1 MNNEYKLTD
10 NEKNHCQGCGCGGH
24 GHSEHDNGQ
33 KGCCGKEQEPINLS
47 REELE
52 ILLELKEY
60 SYLPIAE
67 FVMCS
72 SVNDHVRFTALAPV
86 YIEKIDDSME
96 KVKKTGSVFSELE
109 KKKLISLDYD
119 IPLKGFDYT
128 IYTKSELYQYFIDS
142 INQGKEKKDFICDT
156 PEIECGSV
164 ALTDLGKRA
173 VDSITVIN

>member
-1 MNNEYKLTD
+1 MNNED
-10 NEKNHCQGCGCGGH
+10 SNKNQHCQGCGCGGH
-24 GHSEHDNGQ
+24 GHSEHKNGE
-33 KGCCGKEQEPINLS
+33 KGCCGKDQEPINLS

-60 SYLPIAE
+60 CYLPIAE

-86 YIEKIDDSME
+86 YIEKIEDDME
-96 KVKKTGSVFSELE
+96 KVKNINTILRELE

-128 IYTKSELYQYFIDS
+128 IYTKSEVYQYFIES
-142 INQGKEKKDFICDT
+142 INEGKEKTEFICDT
-156 PEIECGSV
+156 AEIEFGSV

-173 VDSITVIN
+173 VNSITVII